1 MAHAASETPARVTW
15 VAVPLRG
22 SQTGTHRRSTPGQAE
37 GSWVPDPCFL
47 SSSPPPPACAVALT
61 LQQTPL
67 GQRLQQEKKKNSTH
81 PAWRTAGRE
90 PGKPASTHLDVCDTD
105 GGRHPNDLAA
115 QKSLSWGLRQLWTR
129 NAPFPRPGLQ
139 PPPFPALRVLAWV
152 TQVPLLPRSQLGLH
166 HCGGGG
172 QMGSTGILGRGRAQG
187 GEWGRMACGVCGVG
201 SWGEWPAVHF
211 APLLSSQT
219 TGL

>member
-67 GQRLQQEKKKNSTH
+67 GQRLQQEKKKQHS
-81 PAWRTAGRE
+81 PSME
-90 PGKPASTHLDVCDTD
+90 D
-105 GGRHPNDLAA
+105 GGEGAGEAGFHPLRCVRYGWGKTSKRPCSSEVPFLGPAAALDQECSISQAWLAA
-115 QKSLSWGLRQLWTR
+115 SSLPSTQGAGLGYAGAT
-129 NAPFPRPGLQ
+129 
-139 PPPFPALRVLAWV
+139 PA
-152 TQVPLLPRSQLGLH
+152 
-166 HCGGGG
+166 
-172 QMGSTGILGRGRAQG
+172 
-187 GEWGRMACGVCGVG
+187 
-201 SWGEWPAVHF
+201 
-211 APLLSSQT
+211 
-219 TGL
+219 